1 MTAHAKELMGPATF
15 WSITSNPVIE
25 DLFEKPAAYE
35 ITHVSLP
42 ETSDVFLIAPATAN
56 IIGKLAN
63 GIADDMLSTMALSA
77 TCPMVIAPAMN
88 CNMYLN
94 PVVVSNVEKLRQL
107 GRIIVE
113 PDSGR
118 LACGDTGIG
127 RLAEPDGIITVLEDV
142 LAEKRLDYSG
152 IRVLVSAGPTQEAID
167 PVRYIS
173 NRSSGKMGYALA
185 AVAAKRGAQVTLVSG
200 PSEQPVPVGV
210 ELVDVT
216 TCDEMFQAVT
226 ARAAVADLFISAA
239 APADFAPAEI
249 LQQKIKKTQRLTL
262 ELEKTRDIL
271 AAVGQNKGRTILVGF
286 AAETQNLI
294 DNAQSKL
301 ISKNLDVIVG
311 NDVSEGNDVFGS
323 DTNQVVLISRDGET
337 IRLPRIS
344 KTEVADRIL
353 DYIKQHFME
362 E

>member
-1 MTAHAKELMGPATF
+1 MTAHAKELVGPATF

-25 DLFEKPAAYE
+25 DLFEKPAAYK

-42 ETSDVFLIAPATAN
+42 ETSDIFLIAPATAN

-94 PVVVSNVEKLRQL
+94 PAVVSNVEKLRQL

-127 RLAEPDGIITVLEDV
+127 RLADPYGIITVLGDV
-142 LAEKRLDYSG
+142 LSEKRLDYSG
-152 IRVLVSAGPTQEAID
+152 IKVLVSAGPTQEAID

-173 NRSSGKMGYALA
+173 NKSSGKMGYALA
-185 AVAAKRGAQVTLVSG
+185 AEAAKRGAQVTLVSG
-200 PSEQPVPVGV
+200 PSELKAPAGV
-210 ELVDVT
+210 EL
-216 TCDEMFQAVT
+216 DEMFQAVT
-226 ARAAVADLFISAA
+226 TRASDADVFISAA
-239 APADFAPAEI
+239 APADFAPVEI
-249 LQQKIKKTQRLTL
+249 VKQKIKKTQRLTL

-301 ISKNLDVIVG
+301 NSKNLDVIVG
-311 NDVSEGNDVFGS
+311 NDVSEGSDVFGS
-323 DTNQVVLISRDGET
+323 DTNQVVLISRDSET
-337 IRLPRIS
+337 IRLTRMS
-344 KTEVADRIL
+344 KIEIADRIL
-353 DYIKQHFME
+353 DYIKQNFME